1 MGESRLAYRYQEM
14 SDLSDGQAHNP
25 ASKPMSAL
33 NPRNA
38 LRPYRFTPSSSFVS
52 SQPLSLA
59 SVLPFRRPR
68 HSPRSERL
76 PAPPLSLSKSNRS
89 HREALLVVFAASPSL
104 FTASIASSTSSC
116 HSATLEAR
124 TLPTCSCKH
133 RSQRLLLLEL
143 RRFAGSPNILYWV
156 QRNPL

>member
-1 MGESRLAYRYQEM
+1 MVISTARPLRLYPTASNEGVTSCLSSSGK
-14 SDLSDGQAHNP
+14 SDLSAGQAHNP

-38 LRPYRFTPSSSFVS
+38 LRPLRFTASSSFVS

-59 SVLPFRRPR
+59 NVLPFRRLR

-89 HREALLVVFAASPSL
+89 HREALLVALTVSL
-104 FTASIASSTSSC
+104 SLHPASIAPSTSFC
-116 HSATLEAR
+116 HPATLKAR
-124 TLPTCSCKH
+124 IQSAC
-133 RSQRLLLLEL
+133 
-143 RRFAGSPNILYWV
+143 
-156 QRNPL
+156 